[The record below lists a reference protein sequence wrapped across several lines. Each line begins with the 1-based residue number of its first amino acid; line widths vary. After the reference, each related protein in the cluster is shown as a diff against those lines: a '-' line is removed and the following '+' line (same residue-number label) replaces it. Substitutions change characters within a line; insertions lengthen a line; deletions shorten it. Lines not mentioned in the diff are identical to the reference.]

1 MNKPSIVKLSSLKI
15 GTQFYFTDPSLQYGV
30 NNLTCFKKTAKG
42 YTNGVTKINTRSNR
56 DADVVEAHSFTAWKN
71 DQASQVL
78 ADFRKCEPSA
88 KIFRAGQSIEVAG
101 WKAYGMSNSSRPI
114 DCVILRGPS
123 GEMFNIH
130 HSTFNACA

>member
-1 MNKPSIVKLSSLKI
+1 MNKPSIVKLSSLKV
-15 GTQFYFTDPSLQYGV
+15 GTQFYFAYPSLQYGV
-30 NNLTCFKKTAKG
+30 NDLTCFKKTAKG
-42 YTNGVTKINTRSNR
+42 YTNGATRINTRSNR

-71 DQASQVL
+71 DQTLQVL
-78 ADFRKCEPSA
+78 AYFRKCEPSA
-88 KIFRAGQSIEVAG
+88 HIFQAGQSIEVAG

-114 DCVILRGPS
+114 DCVILRSPS